1 MILYLPAN
9 LYPIMTVSMMG
20 EGDPHTILGGVV
32 ALIEAESYP
41 SAVLVLVASIIV
53 PLVKLGGLTFLLL
66 SVQRRW
72 QWRPRDRT
80 LAYRIIEAVG
90 RWSMIDVFMVSILVA
105 LVNLGALGTE
115 YGSMQR
121 HIFALVEGTVEIV
134 SALGRSAG
142 RFRIAGW

>member
-1 MILYLPAN
+1 MTTAAQESLLNCHGCGKLSRAPERPAHGLACPRCGAPLHSRKPNSLHRTWALVITAAVLYLPAN

-41 SAVLVLVASIIV
+41 SAVLVLVASIMV

-72 QWRPRDRT
+72 QWRPRVLD
-80 LAYRIIEAVG
+80 LAR
-90 RWSMIDVFMVSILVA
+90 RPRLP
-105 LVNLGALGTE
+105 
-115 YGSMQR
+115 R
-121 HIFALVEGTVEIV
+121 P
-134 SALGRSAG
+134 
-142 RFRIAGW
+142 